1 MRFLRHA
8 AILALLFAA
17 LTAFAT
23 DVAILRNG
31 FEIRHEWREQR
42 DNVTRL
48 YFRAGTESSYVDI
61 ATGEIV
67 GIQNVDLPTTVA
79 FLAPQPTAPR
89 LLTDLVNAAS
99 ERQLV
104 DPDLIASVIHA
115 ESNFNASA
123 RSPKGAQGLMQLMP
137 QTAMRFGVKDA
148 FQPEANIDAG
158 ARYLRE
164 LLLRFD
170 GDVIK
175 TLAAYNAGPERV
187 ARYGGLPPY
196 RETRDYVARV
206 IRDFNCRKQLGN
218 KTLSS
223 IGDAAKCPGGRDGS
237 LPAKTGR
244 DSPNHR
250 VDLDATNA
258 ESAAQSREPPT
269 KSSNSEH

>member
-1 MRFLRHA
+1 MRFLRQA
-8 AILALLFAA
+8 TIIVFLFTT
-17 LTAFAT
+17 LRAFAT

-31 FEIRHEWREQR
+31 FEIRHDWREQR

-48 YFRAGTESSYVDI
+48 YFRAGTESSYVDV

-67 GIQNVDLPTTVA
+67 GIQNVDLPTTVE

-115 ESNFNASA
+115 ESNFNVSA

-137 QTAMRFGVKDA
+137 RTAMRFGVKDA

-164 LLLRFD
+164 LLLRYD

-187 ARYGGLPPY
+187 ARYSGVPPY
-196 RETRDYVARV
+196 RETRNYVARV
-206 IRDFNCRKQLGN
+206 IRDFNCRKRLEN
-218 KTLSS
+218 KTPSS
-223 IGDAAKCPGGRDGS
+223 IGDAAKCPDVRDGS
-237 LPAKTGR
+237 LPAKTGL

-250 VDLDATNA
+250 VDRDATNT
-258 ESAAQSREPPT
+258 ESAAQPSKPT
-269 KSSNSEH
+269 ILSNSGY

>member
-1 MRFLRHA
+1 MRFLRQA
-8 AILALLFAA
+8 TIFVFLFTTLRAV
-17 LTAFAT
+17 AT

-42 DNVTRL
+42 DKVTRL
-48 YFRAGTESSYVDI
+48 YFRAGAESSYVDV

-67 GIQNVDLPTTVA
+67 GLQNVDLPATVA
-79 FLAPQPTAPR
+79 PLAPQPTAPR

-99 ERQLV
+99 KRQLV
-104 DPDLIASVIHA
+104 DPDLIASVIQA

-137 QTAMRFGVKDA
+137 RTAMRFGVKDP

-164 LLLRFD
+164 LLLRYD

-187 ARYGGLPPY
+187 AQYRGVPPY
-196 RETRDYVARV
+196 RETRGYVARV
-206 IRDFNCRKQLGN
+206 IRDFNCRKQPGN

-223 IGDAAKCPGGRDGS
+223 VGNAAKCSESRND
-237 LPAKTGR
+237 LLRAKTGR
-244 DSPNHR
+244 GSPNHR
-250 VDLDATNA
+250 VERDATI
-258 ESAAQSREPPT
+258 EEQAARSGKST
-269 KSSNSEH
+269 KSSNSGY